1 MNKKRL
7 NEEFIS
13 LSGQLA
19 TIMLKQGEP
28 FKARS
33 YQKAQ
38 ETIINFEGDIL
49 GVDQLKGLP
58 NIGSTITE
66 KLNEYVKTGTLKI
79 LGSKKAEELVK
90 VNKESD
96 IDDLIKLFKKMG
108 ITLLE
113 QLNEKQLI
121 DIIHYANKMYY
132 MKTPIL
138 SDNEFD
144 IIKEFVE
151 KKYNTSILEI
161 GAPVERNKVIL
172 PYEMASMDKI
182 KPDTNALDIWIKKY
196 PGPYVLS
203 CKLDGVSAMYT
214 TENGPKLYT
223 RGNGKVGQ
231 DISHL
236 IPYLG
241 LPITKNLT
249 IRGELVILKDDFE
262 KYLKKYANPRNLV
275 SGIINHKNI
284 DENIKYVHFI
294 AYEGI
299 YPVLKPSDQMALL
312 KKNIEVVLH
321 EGKSVI
327 TNELLSELLVKWRKE
342 YKYEIDGVIVTED
355 KIHKRKTGNPEHS
368 FAFKM
373 VLSDQIAEAKVVD
386 VIWTPSKDG
395 YLKPRVRIEPIHLG
409 GVTIEYATGF
419 NGSFIEKNKIGVGAV
434 ISIIRSGD
442 VIPYIKGI
450 TVEAEAKMPSVPY
463 KWNDTHV
470 DVLLENMDDSVVK
483 ETNITGFFKG
493 IHVEGLSS
501 GNIHRIM
508 EAGYDSIPKIIHMKE
523 TDFLK
528 VDGFKEKLANKIYTG
543 IQEQLIKASLVEL
556 MANSHI
562 FGRGISEKKIEIILN
577 ELPNILNSSDTKSNK
592 IIQVSTVKGMAIKS
606 AESFVDR
613 IDAFKDFLKEIGQ
626 EKKLFPTLNTNAIDS
641 SNPLYQKN
649 IVLTG
654 LRDKDLMDQLKKV
667 GANIASAVSKNTLLV
682 IAKTKDTGKVLDA
695 NKLGIPI
702 FTVEEFM
709 NKYF

>member
-1 MNKKRL
+1 M
-7 NEEFIS
+7 E
-13 LSGQLA
+13 
-19 TIMLKQGEP
+19 
-28 FKARS
+28 
-33 YQKAQ
+33 
-38 ETIINFEGDIL
+38 
-49 GVDQLKGLP
+49 
-58 NIGSTITE
+58 TE
-66 KLNEYVKTGTLKI
+66 KK
-79 LGSKKAEELVK
+79 
-90 VNKESD
+90 D
-96 IDDLIKLFKKMG
+96 IVKLFKKMG
-108 ITLLE
+108 ITLLD
-113 QLNEKQLI
+113 QLDEKQLT
-121 DIIHYANKMYY
+121 DIIRYANKMYY
-132 MKTPIL
+132 IKTPVL

-151 KKYNTSILEI
+151 KKYTTILEI
-161 GAPVERNKVIL
+161 GAPVERNKVKL

-182 KPDTNALDIWIKKY
+182 KPDTNALENWIKKY

-214 TENGPKLYT
+214 TENEAKLYT

-236 IPYLG
+236 IPYLH
-241 LPITKNLT
+241 LPNTQNLT
-249 IRGELVILKDDFE
+249 VRGELMILKDDFE
-262 KYLKKYANPRNLV
+262 KHLKKFANPRNLV
-275 SGIINHKNI
+275 SGIINHKHI

-294 AYEGI
+294 AYEVI
-299 YPVLKPSDQMALL
+299 HPVLKPSDQMALL

-321 EGKSVI
+321 EEKKVI
-327 TNELLSELLVKWRKE
+327 TNELLSELLIKWRKD
-342 YKYEIDGVIVTED
+342 YKYEIDGIIVTED
-355 KIHKRKTGNPEHS
+355 NIFPRKSGNPEHS

-386 VIWTPSKDG
+386 VIWAPSKDG

-419 NGSFIEKNKIGVGAV
+419 NGSFIEKNKIGVGAL
-434 ISIIRSGD
+434 IEIIRSGD

-450 TVEAEAKMPSVPY
+450 TVPAEAKMPSVPY

-483 ETNITGFFKG
+483 ETIITGFFKG
-493 IHVEGLSS
+493 IHVDGLSS

-508 EAGYDSIPKIIHMKE
+508 EAGYDTIPKIIHMKE

-528 VDGFKEKLANKIYTG
+528 VEGFKEKLANKIYTG

-562 FGRGISEKKIEIILN
+562 FGRGINEKKIEIILN
-577 ELPNILNSSDTKSNK
+577 ELPNILNSSDAKSNK
-592 IIQVSTVKGMAIKS
+592 IKQVSEVKGMAIKS
-606 AESFVDR
+606 AESFVDKM
-613 IDAFKDFLKEIGQ
+613 DAFKDFLKEIGQ
-626 EKKLFPTLNTNAIDS
+626 EKKLLPILNTNAIDS

-654 LRDKDLMDQLKKV
+654 LRDKDLMDQLKKA
-667 GANIASAVSKNTLLV
+667 GANIASAVSKNTFLV
-682 IAKTKDTGKVLDA
+682 IAKTKEDTGKVLDA

-709 NKYF
+709 DKYF